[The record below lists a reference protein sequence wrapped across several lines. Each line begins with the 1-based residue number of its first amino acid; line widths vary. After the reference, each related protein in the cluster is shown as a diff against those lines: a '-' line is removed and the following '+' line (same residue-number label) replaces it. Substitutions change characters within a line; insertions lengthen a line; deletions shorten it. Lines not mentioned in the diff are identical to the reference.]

1 MIGVNCAV
9 AMQSAL
15 RHRTNSADK
24 FLRRSLTNNPRR
36 RRNPLL
42 AQQLRASGSPRVSLT
57 MLPGTSRAMFAVF
70 RIDHSVQH
78 SATMDVFKITIREFM
93 PSLGILVLLLVDPQI
108 PFRIFPEP
116 MRCEELILCLRR
128 RPMLAPR
135 IPIVEHK
142 TPGDNEFLGKVEC
155 CPIQFHRHD
164 TRGRKRRLRCST
176 SCERIDLF
184 LFARPAFPTITR
196 LSDDQFS
203 RCKHGTP
210 RRMAP

>member
-24 FLRRSLTNNPRR
+24 ILRRSLTNNPRR

-70 RIDHSVQH
+70 RIDHSVQVRCGTFDVEVLVLGRPAFRGQH

-135 IPIVEHK
+135 ISFVEHK

-155 CPIQFHRHD
+155 YPIQFHPLFD
-164 TRGRKRRLRCST
+164 FLR
-176 SCERIDLF
+176 
-184 LFARPAFPTITR
+184 
-196 LSDDQFS
+196 S
-203 RCKHGTP
+203 R
-210 RRMAP
+210 

>member
-1 MIGVNCAV
+1 MLGRISTPV
-9 AMQSAL
+9 AEYDLEAESHEQPM
-15 RHRTNSADK
+15 
-24 FLRRSLTNNPRR
+24 PPW
-36 RRNPLL
+36 NPLL

-70 RIDHSVQH
+70 RIDHSVQVRCGIFDVEVLVLGRPAFRGQH

-135 IPIVEHK
+135 IPFVEHK
-142 TPGDNEFLGKVEC
+142 TPGDRV
-155 CPIQFHRHD
+155 PWQ
-164 TRGRKRRLRCST
+164 TRM
-176 SCERIDLF
+176 
-184 LFARPAFPTITR
+184 
-196 LSDDQFS
+196 LSDS
-203 RCKHGTP
+203 ISP
-210 RRMAP
+210 P

>member
-1 MIGVNCAV
+1 MKGVNCAV

-24 FLRRSLTNNPRR
+24 MLGRISTPVAEYDLEAESHEQPMPPW
-36 RRNPLL
+36 NPLL

-57 MLPGTSRAMFAVF
+57 MLPGTCRAMFAVF
-70 RIDHSVQH
+70 RIDHSVQVRCGIFDVEVLVLACPAFRCQH

-93 PSLGILVLLLVDPQI
+93 PSLGILVLLLVDPQL
-108 PFRIFPEP
+108 PFRISPEP

-135 IPIVEHK
+135 ISFVEHK

-155 CPIQFHRHD
+155 YPIQFHRHD
-164 TRGRKRRLRCST
+164 ALSYA
-176 SCERIDLF
+176 SSALF
-184 LFARPAFPTITR
+184 DFLH
-196 LSDDQFS
+196 S
-203 RCKHGTP
+203 R
-210 RRMAP
+210 